1 MDANSKTEKALV
13 MNRREALKRTGLLF
27 GATVLS
33 ASAISEAI
41 HAQSQAAVPGSSLK
55 NFTAAEADTLR
66 AVVDRILP
74 KTDTPGALDV
84 GVPEYID
91 VMYGVYMTPEEKE
104 QFKHGVVQTNGD
116 SRVAHGNRFADLD
129 GNQQD
134 AVLKELAESNPSHLL
149 QFRQLALTGY
159 FTSETVMK
167 NVLNYDFIPGMWK
180 GCVDVSEVGN
190 KVWAE

>member
-1 MDANSKTEKALV
+1 MDANSKTENALV

-27 GATVLS
+27 GATALS
-33 ASAISEAI
+33 ASAISGVL
-41 HAQSQAAVPGSSLK
+41 HAQSQAAAPGSSLK
-55 NFTAAEADTLR
+55 NFTAVEADTLR

-104 QFKHGVVQTNGD
+104 ELKHGVVQTNGD
-116 SRVAHGNRFADLD
+116 SRVAYGTRFADLD

-134 AVLKELAESNPSHLL
+134 AVLKELAKPNPSHLL
-149 QFRQLALTGY
+149 QFRHLALTGY

>member
-1 MDANSKTEKALV
+1 MDTNSKTEKALV
-13 MNRREALKRTGLLF
+13 MNRRKALKRTGLLF
-27 GATVLS
+27 GATALS
-33 ASAISEAI
+33 ASSIGGAL
-41 HAQSQAAVPGSSLK
+41 HAQSRAAVPGSSLK
-55 NFTAAEADTLR
+55 NFTAVEADTLR

-91 VMYGVYMTPEEKE
+91 VMYGEYMTPEEKE
-104 QFKHGVVQTNGD
+104 HLMHGVVQTNGD
-116 SRVAHGNRFADLD
+116 SRVAFGIRFADLD

-134 AVLKELAESNPSHLL
+134 AVLKELAESNPSHMH

>member
-1 MDANSKTEKALV
+1 METNSNTENALV

-27 GATVLS
+27 GATALS
-33 ASAISEAI
+33 AASISGAL

-55 NFTAAEADTLR
+55 NFTATEADTLR

-91 VMYGVYMTPEEKE
+91 VMYGEYMTPEEKE
-104 QFKHGVVQTNGD
+104 KLKHGVVQTNGD
-116 SRVAHGNRFADLD
+116 SRVAYGARFADLD
-129 GNQQD
+129 GEQQD
-134 AVLKELAESNPSHLL
+134 AVLKELAKSNPSHMG
-149 QFRQLALTGY
+149 QFRQLTLTGY

-167 NVLNYDFIPGMWK
+167 NVLNYDFIPGMWQ
-180 GCVDVSEVGN
+180 GCVDVSDVGN
-190 KVWAE
+190 KVWAH